1 MRLVSLHVLW
11 VTGAVLIVPD
21 FRLASNYIY
30 TSTAVR
36 KIFLFDA
43 LIMIYGKWIFIFD
56 FGQSRVRSA
65 RKFERVEKE
74 KSIKY

>member
-11 VTGAVLIVPD
+11 VTGAVLIVLG

-30 TSTAVR
+30 ASTAVR
-36 KIFLFDA
+36 KILLFDA